1 LAGLQES
8 ISARLPPQVLRAL
21 GLSMPAAA
29 SMDLAA
35 AEGPTSARS
44 PHQVLLAA
52 GFMALE
58 GPELSRVAARRSDR
72 AASDIAE
79 RAGGTVVSRS

>member
-1 LAGLQES
+1 
-8 ISARLPPQVLRAL
+8 
-21 GLSMPAAA
+21 
-29 SMDLAA
+29 
-35 AEGPTSARS
+35 
-44 PHQVLLAA
+44 LLAA